1 MNDAKQ
7 IADARVYHDASVS
20 EKDSPGLFTMMRP
33 RSELLRSRP
42 FAVRSLIGLR
52 CRGLC
57 VDHEHSGLV
66 SCLLSQMRRHVND
79 RLHQIRRSNLG
90 SRRTAA
96 INIVNVEANPDGR
109 K

>member
-20 EKDSPGLFTMMRP
+20 EEDWPGLFTTERP
-33 RSELLRSRP
+33 RCEPFRSQP
-42 FAVRSLIGLR
+42 FAPNLTPPPR

-57 VDHEHSGLV
+57 VDHEYSRLV

-96 INIVNVEANPDGR
+96 TNIVSVEANPDGR
-109 K
+109 I